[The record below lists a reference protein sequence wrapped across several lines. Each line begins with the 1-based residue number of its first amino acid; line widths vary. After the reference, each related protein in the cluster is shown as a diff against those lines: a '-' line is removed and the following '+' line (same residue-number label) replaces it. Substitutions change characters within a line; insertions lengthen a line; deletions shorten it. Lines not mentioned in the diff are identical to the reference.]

1 MSFQILKNINFIFSF
16 LLIILLFIYNDC
28 HLIIPLK
35 YYPIYKYNNSNPAEI
50 LQTIVSTKVYAII
63 EIGTPKKTIEIPIDF
78 DSNDF
83 YISDN
88 PIKEF
93 ENNPKLFSDIK
104 FYNSLESSSRIP
116 LEDVY
121 FDGNN
126 FNLGEYCRESFYLN
140 NTKYELDFYFPYQ
153 LKYPESGG
161 IGLLL
166 SSESSATYNSER
178 AYIKK
183 IKNLNLINDY
193 YWSIFYNSTEIK
205 KEEEGYLLLG
215 SLPHEINNSIGYYNK
230 FYFNEKNIK
239 NINAVILRDI
249 LTTKFIIDEIKVF
262 KGNNKSNIIDDFIIN
277 YKDNKDINTIELNY
291 HSKGIQAPF
300 ILLEKY
306 EKIFEEYIS
315 MGECFKGE
323 FNYNQKKYYF
333 YCKNNKEIINNI
345 KNSFPGFNFLSKYLE
360 YNFYLEADD
369 LFLEKDN
376 YVFCLLFFHYNEYIE
391 KNWVMGKPF
400 LKKYQFSF
408 NPDNKQIYFYSN
420 KEEEKEENDEEE
432 EKKGNDSEQNKNQNN
447 EKIDSTGK
455 INIKMLIIIIF
466 AIIIVVSII
475 CFILFKY
482 YLSDKFNRKKRANE
496 LDDDYDYIQK
506 KRK

>member
-1 MSFQILKNINFIFSF
+1 
-16 LLIILLFIYNDC
+16 
-28 HLIIPLK
+28 
-35 YYPIYKYNNSNPAEI
+35 
-50 LQTIVSTKVYAII
+50 
-63 EIGTPKKTIEIPIDF
+63 
-78 DSNDF
+78 
-83 YISDN
+83 
-88 PIKEF
+88 
-93 ENNPKLFSDIK
+93 
-104 FYNSLESSSRIP
+104 
-116 LEDVY
+116 
-121 FDGNN
+121 
-126 FNLGEYCRESFYLN
+126 
-140 NTKYELDFYFPYQ
+140 
-153 LKYPESGG
+153 
-161 IGLLL
+161 
-166 SSESSATYNSER
+166 
-178 AYIKK
+178 
-183 IKNLNLINDY
+183 
-193 YWSIFYNSTEIK
+193 
-205 KEEEGYLLLG
+205 
-215 SLPHEINNSIGYYNK
+215 
-230 FYFNEKNIK
+230 
-239 NINAVILRDI
+239 
-249 LTTKFIIDEIKVF
+249 
-262 KGNNKSNIIDDFIIN
+262 
-277 YKDNKDINTIELNY
+277 
-291 HSKGIQAPF
+291 
-300 ILLEKY
+300 
-306 EKIFEEYIS
+306 

-432 EKKGNDSEQNKNQNN
+432 EKKGNDGEQNQKN

-455 INIKMLIIIIF
+455 INITMLIVIIF

-496 LDDDYDYIQK
+496 LDDDYDYIEK
-506 KRK
+506 KENDNKNPNNNIGINSNE